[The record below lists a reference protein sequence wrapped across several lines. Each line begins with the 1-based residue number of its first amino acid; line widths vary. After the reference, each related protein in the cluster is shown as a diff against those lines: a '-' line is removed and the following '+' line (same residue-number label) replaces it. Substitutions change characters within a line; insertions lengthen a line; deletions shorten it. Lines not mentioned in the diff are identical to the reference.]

1 MRAHHGRR
9 HGRVRHGVRGL
20 IGRGKGDPES
30 GAVNN
35 RRRKRGGGRNYS
47 GFGSPREVVKIANSL
62 PMIRKLT
69 VLRCLSS

>member
-35 RRRKRGGGRNYS
+35 RRRKRGGEELFRGLGVHER
-47 GFGSPREVVKIANSL
+47 SL
-62 PMIRKLT
+62 KSQT
-69 VLRCLSS
+69 RCR